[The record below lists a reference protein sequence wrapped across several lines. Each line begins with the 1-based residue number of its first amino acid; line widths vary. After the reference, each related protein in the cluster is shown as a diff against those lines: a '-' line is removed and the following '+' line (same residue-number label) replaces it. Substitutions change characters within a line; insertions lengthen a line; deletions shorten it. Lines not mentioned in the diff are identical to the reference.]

1 MTIGDDTDENF
12 LAGMDEFEKQIEEIQ
27 KKKDR
32 LADVRVVIQPGREN
46 QFDFGLWN
54 AFSHAWNERPIR
66 QQDEANNEDQR
77 EEWVSVIDDVKPSIV
92 GWYPSSSTD
101 LRPLLISRTATLELG
116 GTNYPEPNLWI
127 FSDIGGDRWSDFDE
141 GTLFDE
147 ARTGVVGLIQKCW
160 KLDPDLPKVI
170 GPVGIPQTASEQR
183 YSRLLKVALE
193 SCDERPFATY
203 ILLLDEDD
211 SVVFEFLENHGL
223 PITHAV
229 FTVGMV
235 SPFLNADDVFE
246 KLEILGAR
254 WIFDQRGRCPQGWE
268 AKDRILQ
275 CGNGG
280 GEVNLVERL
289 P

>member
-1 MTIGDDTDENF
+1 MHANDQFMAGIEAFENVS
-12 LAGMDEFEKQIEEIQ
+12 EEIQ

-32 LADVRVVIQPGREN
+32 LAEVRVVRQAGSES

-66 QQDEANNEDQR
+66 RLDEANNEDQR
-77 EEWVSVIDDVKPSIV
+77 EEWVTAIGGVKPSIV

-101 LRPLLISRTATLELG
+101 LRPLLISRTATLKLG
-116 GTNYPEPNLWI
+116 GRNYSEPNLWI
-127 FSDIGGDRWSDFDE
+127 FSDDVGSQWSDFNE

-147 ARTGVVGLIQKCW
+147 ARTGLVGLIQQCW

-170 GPVGIPQTASEQR
+170 GPVEIPQTASEQR
-183 YSRLLKVALE
+183 YSRLLRVALE
-193 SCDERPFATY
+193 PPGEPPFATY
-203 ILLLDEDD
+203 ILLLHEDD
-211 SVVFEFLENHGL
+211 SVVSGFLENHGL

-268 AKDRILQ
+268 AKDRILR

-280 GEVNLVERL
+280 GNVNLVERL